1 MEPIQDG
8 LETNPEFND
17 DTIKE
22 LSNGKEEEDGVHE

>member
-8 LETNPEFND
+8 LETNPEFNE

-22 LSNGKEEEDGVHE
+22 LTNGKGDDDDE